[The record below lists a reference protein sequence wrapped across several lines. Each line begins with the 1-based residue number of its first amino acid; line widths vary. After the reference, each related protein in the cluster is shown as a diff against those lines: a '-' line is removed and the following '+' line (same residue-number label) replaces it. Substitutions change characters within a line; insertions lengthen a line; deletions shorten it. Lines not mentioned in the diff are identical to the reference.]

1 MVSMPPSTLSLEVD
15 FIKGIINSKTI
26 SISLLTCFLIWL
38 HANKDHF
45 HFKKNLSSSN
55 VYSFNHSTY
64 QLLVYSL
71 NNYLIFL
78 LYSVLW
84 KTFSHWS
91 IWRFEVRVTVNCV
104 LLMRMLG
111 TEHWPAAREVRTL
124 NCWTIFSNLG
134 FICLWFIFSI
144 NFKCVNIRYM
154 GYIYVNFTHVD
165 IYCKLHYKH

>member
-1 MVSMPPSTLSLEVD
+1 MVFMPPSTLSLEVD
-15 FIKGIINSKTI
+15 FTKGIINSKTI
-26 SISLLTCFLIWL
+26 SISLFTCFLIWL

-45 HFKKNLSSSN
+45 HFKNNLSSSN
-55 VYSFNHSTY
+55 VYSFNHTTY

-104 LLMRMLG
+104 LLTRMLG

-124 NCWTIFSNLG
+124 NCWTIFFKPGIYL
-134 FICLWFIFSI
+134 FIIYFFNKFQN
-144 NFKCVNIRYM
+144 NFQKI
-154 GYIYVNFTHVD
+154 IY
-165 IYCKLHYKH
+165 LHNK